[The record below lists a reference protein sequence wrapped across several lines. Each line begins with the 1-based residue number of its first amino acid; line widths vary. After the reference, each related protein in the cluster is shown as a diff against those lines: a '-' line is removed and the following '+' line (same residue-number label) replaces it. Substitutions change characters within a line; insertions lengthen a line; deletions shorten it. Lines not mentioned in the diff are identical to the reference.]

1 MSAAR
6 TAAGTASLTF
16 LGHAS
21 FRIETGD
28 GRVVLIDPW
37 FTGNP
42 VLPAEW
48 KTIDRADLVLVTHG
62 HGDHLDPN
70 LPDLLRRTGATLAAP
85 PELLHYVRGQMPDH
99 ELPTLGLNIGGS
111 VDWGGTTV
119 TMTPAFHNSY
129 VRAADGSLIIPH
141 NPVGF
146 LVRLPNRTTLYA
158 AGDTSIFSDMAL
170 LRALYRPTIALLP
183 IGDAMT
189 MGPVPAALATEML
202 GVTKV
207 VPFHYG
213 TFPFL
218 TGTAEEFETALAAH
232 GLEKAMRALKP
243 GESLPLSG

>member
-1 MSAAR
+1 MSAAEPVVPS
-6 TAAGTASLTF
+6 ASLTF

-21 FRIETGD
+21 FQIETGD

-37 FTGNP
+37 FTANP
-42 VLPAEW
+42 ALPPEW
-48 KTIDRADLVLVTHG
+48 KLIDRADLILVTHG
-62 HGDHLDPN
+62 HTDHFDPN
-70 LPDLLRRTGATLAAP
+70 LADLLRRTGATLAAP
-85 PELLHYVRGQMPDH
+85 PELLYHQRALMPDYK
-99 ELPTLGLNIGGS
+99 LPTLPMNVGGC
-111 VDWGGTTV
+111 VDWGGTTI
-119 TMTPAFHNSY
+119 TMTPAFHNSF
-129 VRAADGSLIIPH
+129 VHGPEGKLIVPH

-146 LVRLPNRTTLYA
+146 VVRLPNRTTIYA

-183 IGDAMT
+183 IGDGMT

-218 TGTAEEFETALAAH
+218 PGTPEAFETALAAH
-232 GLEKAMRALKP
+232 GLEKTMRALQP
-243 GESLPLSG
+243 GETLSLSG